1 MTPPRGKPP
10 AMKALALL
18 LYAMGNV
25 SFGSIARILGVSD
38 VAVLNWVRDEARKLP
53 EPSTKAEVVVV
64 TLDEMW
70 HFVKKRL
77 RNCGFGEPMTLLLGE
92 PSPGF
97 LVAVMT
103 PHAKSSST
111 KSGLEGKTFVTD
123 DWEGYHRLIPD
134 DQLFT
139 GKDLTVPIEQDN
151 SNIRHFLARFR
162 RRTKVVSK
170 VVEMVDLSL
179 RIYHHFHDNP
189 DALAEKAAVFRAIF
203 S

>member
-77 RNCGFGEPMTLLLGE
+77 INCGFGEPMTLLLGE

-111 KSGLEGKTFVTD
+111 KS
-123 DWEGYHRLIPD
+123 
-134 DQLFT
+134 
-139 GKDLTVPIEQDN
+139 
-151 SNIRHFLARFR
+151 A
-162 RRTKVVSK
+162 SK
-170 VVEMVDLSL
+170 ASRSSPM
-179 RIYHHFHDNP
+179 IG
-189 DALAEKAAVFRAIF
+189 RAITA
-203 S
+203 SSLMTNSSPAKT

>member
-1 MTPPRGKPP
+1 MELCVAFERYRCLSCGCNFTMTPPRGKPP

-103 PHAKSSST
+103 PHAKSSSP
-111 KSGLEGKTFVTD
+111 KSASK
-123 DWEGYHRLIPD
+123 
-134 DQLFT
+134 
-139 GKDLTVPIEQDN
+139 
-151 SNIRHFLARFR
+151 ARR
-162 RRTKVVSK
+162 SSP
-170 VVEMVDLSL
+170 M
-179 RIYHHFHDNP
+179 IG
-189 DALAEKAAVFRAIF
+189 RAITA
-203 S
+203 SSLMTNSSPAKT